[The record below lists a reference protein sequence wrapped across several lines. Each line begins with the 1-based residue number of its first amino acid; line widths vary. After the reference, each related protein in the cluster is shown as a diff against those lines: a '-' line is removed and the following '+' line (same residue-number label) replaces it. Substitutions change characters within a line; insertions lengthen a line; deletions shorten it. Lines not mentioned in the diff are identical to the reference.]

1 MSITVAIIGTG
12 LIGGSLGLA
21 WHELPQVSTIIGI
34 DNDEESLHKA
44 LQMGA
49 IDEMTSL
56 ENGVER
62 ADVVFLCTPL
72 QTFPGIIAQVAQH
85 VRPGTLVTDV
95 GSTKQKVME
104 WLGCLPDGV
113 HFIGGHP
120 MAGSEIQGIQG
131 ADRYLLENAVYILTP
146 GPTVPPETLEL
157 LIELLAATGAKIK
170 IMEPAQH
177 DKMVASVSHLPH
189 LAAVS
194 LVNLTEGQPDL
205 LMLAAGGFRDT
216 TRVASSSPGLWKD
229 ILITNRSAVVQGLDK
244 FMAQLARLRAALEKG
259 DQEMLMEDLTQA
271 QTIRA
276 QIPHGQKGLMP
287 TMCDVICIVPDRPGI
302 IGELGRI
309 LGNHDIN
316 IADIEILRVREG
328 DGGTIRL
335 GVSDLPDGQRAVQ
348 ALQDASI
355 KAWIR

>member
-49 IDEMTSL
+49 IDEIASM
-56 ENGVER
+56 ENGIKR

-72 QTFPGIIAQVAQH
+72 QTFPSIITQVARH
-85 VRPGTLVTDV
+85 IRPGALVTDV

-104 WLGCLPDGV
+104 WLGCLPEGV

-131 ADRYLLENAVYILTP
+131 ADRYLFENAVYILTP
-146 GPTVPPETLEL
+146 GPTVPPDPLEQL
-157 LIELLAATGAKIK
+157 MDLLAPTGAKIK
-170 IMEPAQH
+170 IMEPDEH

-189 LAAVS
+189 LAAIS
-194 LVNLTEGQPDL
+194 LVNFTEGQPDL

-216 TRVASSSPGLWKD
+216 TRVASSSPSLWKD
-229 ILITNRSAVVQGLDK
+229 ILITNRSAIVKGLDK
-244 FMAQLARLRAALEKG
+244 YIVQLAKLRTALEEN
-259 DQEMLMEDLTQA
+259 DQEMLMEDLTKAQA
-271 QTIRA
+271 IRA

-302 IGELGRI
+302 VGELGRI
-309 LGNHDIN
+309 LGNHNIN

-335 GVSDLPDGQRAVQ
+335 GVSDLPDGQRAVR